1 MFDSMFSLFIN
12 AVETFTIVYFT
23 FNYLMTNKKFN
34 KKYFILLWILLF
46 LEVSFFNSLGVPYVV
61 ETGTQI
67 LTLAV
72 FTYFLSQDTIVIKL
86 FIPVF
91 SYVLLYISNMITL
104 FSTSFFMNV
113 PIENLSKEKYFYI
126 VIIISKIVFAF
137 LGGLI
142 AEFRRRRKV
151 IIEVKRNWILL
162 VPLIIML
169 WILSVNL
176 LELILRG
183 VMNYKLLY
191 LSIIVLMIFCILLYF
206 LFEFILRDSENR
218 THELMVIQQLKYQR
232 KNMEDI
238 KELNEEMRKI
248 KHDLKHQLSYI
259 VEGLK
264 DQKVDEMIK
273 MLETSYKEIDKTNII
288 SFSDNETLNYI
299 LQSKNKFAMQK
310 GVKLRCEITY
320 ENSSIM
326 KDEDLIILLGNL
338 LDNAVE
344 NTYEGGEV
352 LLKITKD
359 KGLLHIKIS
368 NPVLTDEVDTSVTS
382 KQDKRNY
389 GFGMKSIYKIIDKYD
404 GSLEKNV
411 HDGVF
416 LIDILMNC

>member
-34 KKYFILLWILLF
+34 KKYFVLLWILLF

-67 LTLAV
+67 LTLVV

-232 KNMEDI
+232 ENMEDI

-273 MLETSYKEIDKTNII
+273 ILETSYKEIDKTNII
-288 SFSDNETLNYI
+288 IFSDNETLNYI

-382 KQDKRNY
+382 KQDKRNH

-404 GSLEKNV
+404 GSLEKQV
-411 HDGVF
+411 HDEVF

>member
-1 MFDSMFSLFIN
+1 MFF
-12 AVETFTIVYFT
+12 
-23 FNYLMTNKKFN
+23 
-34 KKYFILLWILLF
+34 LLWLLIF
-46 LEVSFFNSLGVPYVV
+46 IEVSYFNVKNVSYFV

-67 LTLAV
+67 VTLLILV
-72 FTYFLSQDTIVIKL
+72 NYISKES
-86 FIPVF
+86 FIINSFISIF
-91 SYVLLYISNMITL
+91 SYVVLYFSNIAVL
-104 FSTSFFMNV
+104 FVSSAFMDLTVNQL
-113 PIENLSKEKYFYI
+113 PEQDYFYI
-126 VIIISKIVFAF
+126 IIIISKIIYFSICFIIVK
-137 LGGLI
+137 
-142 AEFRRRRKV
+142 FRKEKH
-151 IIEVKRNWILL
+151 IILL
-162 VPLIIML
+162 NKRWIILIPLLFML
-169 WILSVNL
+169 FILAMNF

-183 VMNYKLLY
+183 IINYNLLY
-191 LSIIVLMIFCILLYF
+191 LSIVLLIISCILLYF
-206 LFEFILRDSENR
+206 LLIFIEKDSENR

-232 KNMEDI
+232 ENMEDI

-248 KHDLKHQLSYI
+248 KHDLKHQLSYV

-273 MLETSYKEIDKTNII
+273 ILETSYKEIDKTNII

-338 LDNAVE
+338 LDNSVE

-368 NPVLTDEVDTSVTS
+368 NPVLIDEVDTSVTS
-382 KQDKRNY
+382 KQDKRNH

-404 GSLEKNV
+404 GSLEKQV
-411 HDGVF
+411 RDGVF

>member
-1 MFDSMFSLFIN
+1 MFIHIFFW
-12 AVETFTIVYFT
+12 
-23 FNYLMTNKKFN
+23 
-34 KKYFILLWILLF
+34 LLDI
-46 LEVSFFNSLGVPYVV
+46 
-61 ETGTQI
+61 
-67 LTLAV
+67 
-72 FTYFLSQDTIVIKL
+72 
-86 FIPVF
+86 
-91 SYVLLYISNMITL
+91 
-104 FSTSFFMNV
+104 
-113 PIENLSKEKYFYI
+113 
-126 VIIISKIVFAF
+126 
-137 LGGLI
+137 
-142 AEFRRRRKV
+142 
-151 IIEVKRNWILL
+151 
-162 VPLIIML
+162 
-169 WILSVNL
+169 
-176 LELILRG
+176 
-183 VMNYKLLY
+183 
-191 LSIIVLMIFCILLYF
+191 CILLYF

-232 KNMEDI
+232 ENMEDI

-273 MLETSYKEIDKTNII
+273 ILETSYKEIDKTNII

-338 LDNAVE
+338 LDNSVE

-368 NPVLTDEVDTSVTS
+368 NPVLIDEVDTSVTS
-382 KQDKRNY
+382 KQDKRNH

-404 GSLEKNV
+404 GSLEKQV
-411 HDGVF
+411 RDGVF

>member
-12 AVETFTIVYFT
+12 AVETFTIVYFILS
-23 FNYLMTNKKFN
+23 YLILN
-34 KKYFILLWILLF
+34 KKYRLWMFFLLWLLIF
-46 LEVSFFNSLGVPYVV
+46 IEVSYFNVKNVSYFV

-67 LTLAV
+67 VTLLILV
-72 FTYFLSQDTIVIKL
+72 NYISKES
-86 FIPVF
+86 FIINSFISIF
-91 SYVLLYISNMITL
+91 SYVVLYFSNIAVL
-104 FSTSFFMNV
+104 FVSSAFMDLTV
-113 PIENLSKEKYFYI
+113 SQLPEQDYFYI
-126 VIIISKIVFAF
+126 IIIISKIIYFSICFIIVK
-137 LGGLI
+137 L
-142 AEFRRRRKV
+142 RKEKH
-151 IIEVKRNWILL
+151 IILL
-162 VPLIIML
+162 NKRWIILIPLLFML
-169 WILSVNL
+169 FILAMNF

-183 VMNYKLLY
+183 IINYNLLY
-191 LSIIVLMIFCILLYF
+191 LSIVLLIISCILLYF
-206 LFEFILRDSENR
+206 LLIFIEKDSENR
-218 THELMVIQQLKYQR
+218 MHELLEIQQLKYQR
-232 KNMEDI
+232 ENMEDI

-310 GVKLRCEITY
+310 GIKLRCEITY

-382 KQDKRNY
+382 KQDKRNH

-404 GSLEKNV
+404 GSLEKQI

>member
-12 AVETFTIVYFT
+12 AVETFTIVYFILS
-23 FNYLMTNKKFN
+23 YLILN
-34 KKYFILLWILLF
+34 KKYRLWMFFLLWLLIF
-46 LEVSFFNSLGVPYVV
+46 VEVSYFNVKNVSYFV

-67 LTLAV
+67 VTLLILV
-72 FTYFLSQDTIVIKL
+72 NYISKEN
-86 FIPVF
+86 FIINSFISIF
-91 SYVLLYISNMITL
+91 SYVVLYFSNIAVL
-104 FSTSFFMNV
+104 FVSSAFMDLTMNQL
-113 PIENLSKEKYFYI
+113 PEQDYFYI
-126 VIIISKIVFAF
+126 IIIISKIIYFSICFIIVK
-137 LGGLI
+137 L
-142 AEFRRRRKV
+142 RKEKH
-151 IIEVKRNWILL
+151 IILL
-162 VPLIIML
+162 NKRWIILIPLLFML
-169 WILSVNL
+169 FILAMNF

-183 VMNYKLLY
+183 IINYNLLY
-191 LSIIVLMIFCILLYF
+191 LSIVLLIVSCILLYF
-206 LFEFILRDSENR
+206 LLIFIEKDSENR
-218 THELMVIQQLKYQR
+218 MHELLEIQQLKYQR
-232 KNMEDI
+232 ENMEDI

-273 MLETSYKEIDKTNII
+273 MLETSYEEINKTSII
-288 SFSDNETLNYI
+288 NFSDNETLNYI

-368 NPVLTDEVDTSVTS
+368 NPVLTDEVDISVTS
-382 KQDKRNY
+382 KQDKRNH

>member
-12 AVETFTIVYFT
+12 AVETFTIVYFILS
-23 FNYLMTNKKFN
+23 YLILN
-34 KKYFILLWILLF
+34 KKYRLWMFFLLWLLIF
-46 LEVSFFNSLGVPYVV
+46 IEVSYFNVKNVSYFV

-67 LTLAV
+67 VTLLILV
-72 FTYFLSQDTIVIKL
+72 NYISKES
-86 FIPVF
+86 FIINSFISIF
-91 SYVLLYISNMITL
+91 SYVVLYFSNIAVL
-104 FSTSFFMNV
+104 FVSSAFMDLTVNQL
-113 PIENLSKEKYFYI
+113 PEQDYFYI
-126 VIIISKIVFAF
+126 IIIISKIIYFSICFIIVK
-137 LGGLI
+137 
-142 AEFRRRRKV
+142 FRKEKH
-151 IIEVKRNWILL
+151 IILL
-162 VPLIIML
+162 NKRWIILIPLLFML
-169 WILSVNL
+169 FILAMNF

-183 VMNYKLLY
+183 IINYNLLY
-191 LSIIVLMIFCILLYF
+191 LSIVLLIISCILLYF
-206 LFEFILRDSENR
+206 LLIFIEKDSENR

-232 KNMEDI
+232 ENMEDI

-248 KHDLKHQLSYI
+248 KHDLKHQLSYV

-273 MLETSYKEIDKTNII
+273 ILETSYKEIDKTNII

-338 LDNAVE
+338 LDNSVE

-368 NPVLTDEVDTSVTS
+368 NPVLIDEVDTSVTS
-382 KQDKRNY
+382 KQDKRNH

-404 GSLEKNV
+404 GSLEKQV
-411 HDGVF
+411 RDGVF

>member
-142 AEFRRRRKV
+142 AEFRRKRRV

-232 KNMEDI
+232 ENMEDI

-273 MLETSYKEIDKTNII
+273 ILETSYKEIDKTNII

-338 LDNAVE
+338 LDNSVE

-368 NPVLTDEVDTSVTS
+368 NPVLIDEVDTSVTS
-382 KQDKRNY
+382 KQDKRNH

-404 GSLEKNV
+404 GSLEKQV
-411 HDGVF
+411 RDGVF